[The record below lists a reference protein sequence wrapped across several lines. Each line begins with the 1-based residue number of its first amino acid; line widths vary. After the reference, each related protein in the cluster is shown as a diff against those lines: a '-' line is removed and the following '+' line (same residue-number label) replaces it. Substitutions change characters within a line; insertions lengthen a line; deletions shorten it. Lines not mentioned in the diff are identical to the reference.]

1 MLGVEETTQFTLVV
15 LDEFE
20 NVISAKPEW
29 IVLAENGIG
38 QVDSEGKFTAGTKVG
53 TYEGALAAEVTQ
65 NGLTKRTTVDVT
77 ILPGPLHRLVLFPE
91 HITLEMKQTQQL
103 IAIPMYQFDNPIPG
117 LSISYD
123 SGNQAGSVNPSGM
136 LTGGTKS
143 GVYGSSGTARV
154 TQGTITRSAQATVT
168 LVGTEVQGIVAS
180 DQVWT
185 VKNSP
190 YLIVDTIQIP
200 SGVTLTI
207 EPDVEVRSTRS
218 ASGAMFL
225 VHGELYAH
233 GTSTRPILFEGTEAS
248 DFFSGK
254 GSNAQSLVD
263 LEYVAIRNG
272 RSLWPATGHQQY
284 GTFRL
289 RNSQITNISGF
300 SYIWYPGQDVHVE
313 YNSFVDSAGFSIG
326 HKGPSAQAFT
336 SDTIASATIEVS
348 LFKIGPAM
356 TEKPKFGT
364 THSIGLPE
372 SSWSCRRDMILQRW
386 RPQKTTGVPT
396 MRPQ

>member
-1 MLGVEETTQFTLVV
+1 MAILARIRIQFMSTISLAPTVQLTVTGPGGTEAVSESELIVVQPGPPVRLEIFPATGVLGVEETTQFTLVV

-53 TYEGALAAEVTQ
+53 TCEGALAAEVTQ

-103 IAIPMYQFDNPIPG
+103 IAIPMDQFDNPIPG

-143 GVYGSSGTARV
+143 GVYGSSVTARV
-154 TQGTITRSAQATVT
+154 TQGTITRSAQSTVT

-284 GTFRL
+284 GTFSP
-289 RNSQITNISGF
+289 NPPMDTD
-300 SYIWYPGQDVHVE
+300 GQRED
-313 YNSFVDSAGFSIG
+313 NGRG
-326 HKGPSAQAFT
+326 
-336 SDTIASATIEVS
+336 
-348 LFKIGPAM
+348 
-356 TEKPKFGT
+356 
-364 THSIGLPE
+364 
-372 SSWSCRRDMILQRW
+372 
-386 RPQKTTGVPT
+386 
-396 MRPQ
+396 

>member
-1 MLGVEETTQFTLVV
+1 M
-15 LDEFE
+15 D
-20 NVISAKPEW
+20 
-29 IVLAENGIG
+29 
-38 QVDSEGKFTAGTKVG
+38 
-53 TYEGALAAEVTQ
+53 
-65 NGLTKRTTVDVT
+65 
-77 ILPGPLHRLVLFPE
+77 
-91 HITLEMKQTQQL
+91 
-103 IAIPMYQFDNPIPG
+103 QFDNPIPG